1 MGLVSAF
8 TGDASEVSGE
18 RMEKLIGELLA
29 PGERIEKGFQLVRDA
44 IVFTDKRMILVDR
57 QGVTGSKAEVLSIP
71 YSKVTKFARESAG
84 LFDIDAELKIWVG
97 SDPEPVRQQFSRTV
111 NINEVYAI
119 LSAHV
124 LG

>member
-1 MGLVSAF
+1 MGLFSAF
-8 TGDASEVSGE
+8 TGNAAEVSAE
-18 RMEKLIGELLA
+18 RLETLIGELLA

-84 LFDIDAELKIWVG
+84 LFDLDAELKIWVG

>member
-1 MGLVSAF
+1 MGLFSAF
-8 TGDASEVSGE
+8 TGNAAEVSGE

>member
-1 MGLVSAF
+1 MGLFSAF
-8 TGDASEVSGE
+8 TGNASEASAE
-18 RMEKLIGELLA
+18 RLEKLLGELLA

-57 QGVTGSKAEVLSIP
+57 QGVTGTKAEVLSIP

-84 LFDIDAELKIWVG
+84 LFDLDAELKIWVG